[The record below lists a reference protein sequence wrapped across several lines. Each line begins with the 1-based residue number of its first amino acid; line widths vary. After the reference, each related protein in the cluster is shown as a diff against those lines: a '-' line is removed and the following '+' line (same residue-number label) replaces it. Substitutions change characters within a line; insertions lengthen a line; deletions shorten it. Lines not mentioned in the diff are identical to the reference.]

1 MTVRRSTSQ
10 TRRKMARLALFVIA
24 AFAIWLMGGEKA
36 LREWMGGARQEWK
49 QGEPRDRERVTAS
62 RVRVIDGDTFEIDG
76 RRIRVLGMDAPERG
90 QSGPDGEDLG
100 EKASAE
106 ASRIIESSASV
117 EYLPYRNDSYG
128 RLLAHVFVDGG
139 LFAEKMIAAG
149 MAYESVS
156 HYGDNGF
163 PDLAARI
170 EQAARQAGTP
180 DYEPPWLWRR
190 EHRRARGEGRVSSAP
205 GPSASGGAS
214 VPATP

>member
-1 MTVRRSTSQ
+1 MTVRRSTGPA
-10 TRRKMARLALFVIA
+10 RRKLTRLALIMIIA
-24 AFAIWLMGGEKA
+24 GAVWLLGGEKA
-36 LREWMGGARQEWK
+36 LREWIGGARQEWK

-76 RRIRVLGMDAPERG
+76 RRIRVLGMDAPEMG

-106 ASRIIESSASV
+106 ASRIVKSASRV

-128 RLLAHVFVDGG
+128 RLLAHVLVDGG

-170 EQAARQAGTP
+170 EKAARQAGTP

-190 EHRRARGEGRVSSAP
+190 EHKRVRGEKRVSSAP
-205 GPSASGGAS
+205 GPSASGAAS